1 MARDPKDDP
10 YYNPDFS
17 PEVNE
22 VTNDFTYKKFAD
34 KQVTGDAV
42 IIRKRN
48 NLGDF
53 DVLLIKR
60 KRGPHQGGF
69 ALPGGIYE
77 EGMDTLEDFI
87 GREALE
93 EVGLQESDIVKSF
106 DLEPKLNRFDW
117 DARAGK
123 GVDVYGKVFIVDGDF
138 VPIAADDALSAQ
150 FINIDDIV
158 SGKVDLAFGHAEWIF
173 DSYGRGKASDF
184 TVGKGRDDHMKLA
197 EIVEE
202 NKKRNQDFILEVNEK
217 RKFDNFNIID
227 LTLDSEFDI
236 SVPDDVGE
244 LFKADPEVNQSG
256 AMDAL
261 SNALPDNLDETDLS
275 AEDKRMIE
283 KYREDKAEFEKLVT
297 EGQAEITDDDIADL
311 GLEENDLSDGD
322 AMTEKFLNEGDSLDL
337 TDEERAA
344 LLDDIEQIDKA
355 NDPRRLGGL
364 DPNVEI
370 PDSPKDLG
378 IVDEVSKLQ
387 DNINNYLN
395 ETILENP
402 SRIPDLAVDPLT
414 LSLSDDGK
422 SINIIELVID
432 ENYRNQGLGRE
443 VFNRIKEFANNNNL
457 SITTTPLVGELE
469 DLVKKEGFVKEG
481 NQYILK
487 QNTPT
492 NVVDDILETKSQVYD
507 LNDIENFVN
516 GNQRITPEQAQELQ
530 KMTGMFVDKTDEV
543 VNKLPLEK
551 VVKNKISKKLSE
563 MSVRWT
569 TFSGAGE
576 LLDIYETAVLLFY
589 GLVAAK
595 PELEKLATN
604 YMIDM
609 YNTMA
614 EPYGAKVNRDE
625 YTPDW
630 QYINEQLEKAEKITP
645 TDIIIKKTGEVIEGA
660 AKTGMVTGFG
670 YVPTTKDKLNKTLT
684 QPKPEEDMVVDPMYD
699 RIKRT
704 FSGKFV

>member
-93 EVGLQESDIVKSF
+93 EVGLQESDIVNSF
-106 DLEPKLNRFDW
+106 DLEPKLDRFDW

-173 DSYGRGKASDF
+173 DSYGRGKAAEF

-197 EIVEE
+197 EIVKE

-227 LTLDSEFDI
+227 LTLDSEFDM
-236 SVPDDVGE
+236 SAPDDVGE

-275 AEDKRMIE
+275 DEDKRMIE
-283 KYREDKAEFEKLVT
+283 KYREDKADFEKLVT

-322 AMTEKFLNEGDSLDL
+322 AMTEKFLDEGDSLDL

-364 DPNVEI
+364 DPNAEI

-378 IVDEVSKLQ
+378 DEDL
-387 DNINNYLN
+387 L
-395 ETILENP
+395 
-402 SRIPDLAVDPLT
+402 DLARELGIVEEGPMDI
-414 LSLSDDGK
+414 SGLSDDAK
-422 SINIIELVID
+422 
-432 ENYRNQGLGRE
+432 GLIG
-443 VFNRIKEFANNNNL
+443 
-457 SITTTPLVGELE
+457 
-469 DLVKKEGFVKEG
+469 DLA
-481 NQYILK
+481 
-487 QNTPT
+487 
-492 NVVDDILETKSQVYD
+492 DDETKAQFYD
-507 LNDIENFVN
+507 LNDIENFAN
-516 GNQRITPEQAQELQ
+516 GNQRISAEQAKELQ
-530 KMTGMFVDKTDEV
+530 DMTGMFLDKTDEV
-543 VNKLPLEK
+543 VNKLPIEK
-551 VVKNKISKKLSE
+551 VVKTRLKKKLAE
-563 MSVRWT
+563 MTVKWT

-576 LLDIYETAVLLFY
+576 LLDIYETGVLLFY

-614 EPYGAKVNRDE
+614 EPYGAKINREE

-630 QYINEQLEKAEKITP
+630 NYINEQLENAEKITP

-660 AKTGMVTGFG
+660 AETGMVTGFG
-670 YVPTTKDKLNKTLT
+670 YVPTTKDKLNKTLV
-684 QPKPEEDMVVDPMYD
+684 QPKPVEEKVEDPMYD
-699 RIKRT
+699 RIRRT
-704 FSGKFV
+704 FSGKFAK